1 MGKKRYEV
9 EAARS
14 GLGSCISYLQS
25 KINTFLLAPNSVTR
39 KKRSQSPHVSASKQ
53 ISARSSN
60 RPVVRTCVRLSTHTH
75 THTIVPHA
83 LTKKPRFAEI
93 HFILE
98 RSSHNTL
105 YNLFHLHS
113 RIHTFLERGQGQ
125 RTEYQMKT

>member
-75 THTIVPHA
+75 TIVPHA
-83 LTKKPRFAEI
+83 LTKNLGSLRSISFLNVVVTI
-93 HFILE
+93 HYTTYFTSIHGIYIYIHSLNE
-98 RSSHNTL
+98 VKANVPNT
-105 YNLFHLHS
+105 
-113 RIHTFLERGQGQ
+113 
-125 RTEYQMKT
+125 K